1 MQMNA
6 ILAGDSDSGLD
17 AQQRAYGHIK
27 GLIITAQCR
36 PGQKLRAQEIADSLG
51 LSRTPIREAL
61 GRLANEGL
69 VEQAGWGFT
78 VRRLTIQD
86 VREVF
91 EVRLVLELEAARLAV
106 ANLSAASA
114 DRLEAM
120 LDEAERR
127 FASGQVEEY
136 LRRARRFHFAIAQ
149 VAGNRLLLG
158 MLESINDRIERI
170 GNILV
175 QRVSTRAAEVVQENR
190 AILKA
195 LKSRDA
201 KQVDKAIRHHVER
214 ARALI
219 LADAVDFDRDLMGNT
234 PL

>member
-1 MQMNA
+1 MNS
-6 ILAGDSDSGLD
+6 ILARDSDPGLD
-17 AQQRAYGHIK
+17 AQQRAYAHIK
-27 GLIITAQCR
+27 RLIITAQCR
-36 PGQKLRAQEIADSLG
+36 PGQKLRAQEIAGALG

-61 GRLANEGL
+61 GRLAHEGL

-78 VRRLTIQD
+78 VRRLSLQD

-106 ANLSAASA
+106 VNLSDADA

-127 FASGQVEEY
+127 FKSGQVDEY
-136 LRRARRFHFAIAQ
+136 LQRARRFHVAIAQ
-149 VAGNRLLLG
+149 IAGNRLLLG
-158 MLESINDRIERI
+158 MLESINDRIARI

-175 QRVSTRAAEVVQENR
+175 QRVSTRAAEVIRENR
-190 AILKA
+190 AIMNALKA
-195 LKSRDA
+195 RDS
-201 KQVDKAIRHHVER
+201 KRLDQAIRHHVER

-219 LADAVDFDRDLMGNT
+219 LADAVDFDRELMGT
-234 PL
+234 VA

>member
-1 MQMNA
+1 MNSIVA
-6 ILAGDSDSGLD
+6 TAGNPDQD
-17 AQQRAYGHIK
+17 AQQRAYAHIK
-27 GLIITAQCR
+27 RLILTAECR
-36 PGQKLRAQEIADSLG
+36 PGQKLRAQELAGALG

-78 VRRLTIQD
+78 VRRLTLQD

-106 ANLSAASA
+106 ANLSDASA
-114 DRLEAM
+114 ERLEQM
-120 LDEAERR
+120 LGEAEQR
-127 FASGQVEEY
+127 FKAGQTEEY
-136 LRRARRFHFAIAQ
+136 LRRARRFHYAIAQ
-149 VAGNRLLLG
+149 VGGNRLLLG

-175 QRVSTRAAEVVQENR
+175 QRVSTRAAEVMQENR
-190 AILKA
+190 AILNA
-195 LKSRDA
+195 LKLRNA
-201 KQVDKAIRHHVER
+201 KQLDEAIRRHVER

-219 LADAVDFDRDLMGNT
+219 LADAVDFDRDLMGGMT
-234 PL
+234 D